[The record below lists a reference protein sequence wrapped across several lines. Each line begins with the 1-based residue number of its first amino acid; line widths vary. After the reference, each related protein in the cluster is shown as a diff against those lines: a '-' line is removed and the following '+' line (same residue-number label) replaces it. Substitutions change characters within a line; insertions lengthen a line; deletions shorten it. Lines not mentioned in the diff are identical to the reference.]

1 MDTLIADAQQV
12 FGKGF
17 MENLASNGMDRIES
31 GREGSVVYDSNGN
44 ELQLLPVKEL
54 GLPKRYAGPWTKG
67 KHRIL
72 VYKTP
77 EEVVWGITAEI
88 VFEFSKII
96 RK

>member
-1 MDTLIADAQQV
+1 LPLEYFLKNKPEEYNV
-12 FGKGF
+12 KLEVHPNEF
-17 MENLASNGMDRIES
+17 
-31 GREGSVVYDSNGN
+31 DSNGN

-54 GLPKRYAGPWTKG
+54 GLPKRYARPWTKG

-88 VFEFSKII
+88 VFEFAKII
-96 RK
+96 NK